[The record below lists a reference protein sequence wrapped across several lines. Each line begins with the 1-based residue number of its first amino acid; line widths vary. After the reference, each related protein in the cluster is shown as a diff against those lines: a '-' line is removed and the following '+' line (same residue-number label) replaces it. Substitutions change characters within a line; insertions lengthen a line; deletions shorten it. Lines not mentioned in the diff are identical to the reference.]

1 MITSFT
7 DRTLLLA
14 GKTVLVRI
22 PGDGR
27 LEEDQITKLR
37 AMLQS
42 GARLAL
48 IAGAGNPAGDIN
60 PAMSLRPLAPYLGEV
75 FGMPV
80 AFIRES
86 IGAGAEAGLAEVPYG
101 GVGLLENLRFHP
113 DEQRKSHS
121 FALRLSVLGD
131 FYLDLGEPPRTTG
144 AWQDRLAAMLPNPPL
159 FTAKPT
165 SKEEA

>member
-1 MITSFT
+1 MIMSFT
-7 DRTLLLA
+7 DRSLLLA

-42 GARLAL
+42 RARLAL

-60 PAMSLRPLAPYLGEV
+60 PAMSLRSLAPTLGEV
-75 FGMPV
+75 IGVPV
-80 AFIRES
+80 AFIAES
-86 IGAGAEAGLAEVPYG
+86 IGAGAEAGLAAIPFG
-101 GVGLLENLRFHP
+101 SVGLLENLRFHP
-113 DEQRKSHS
+113 DERRKSHS

-144 AWQDRLAAMLPNPPL
+144 AWQDRLAAMLPQPPFL
-159 FTAKPT
+159 TATPT
-165 SKEEA
+165 SKEDA